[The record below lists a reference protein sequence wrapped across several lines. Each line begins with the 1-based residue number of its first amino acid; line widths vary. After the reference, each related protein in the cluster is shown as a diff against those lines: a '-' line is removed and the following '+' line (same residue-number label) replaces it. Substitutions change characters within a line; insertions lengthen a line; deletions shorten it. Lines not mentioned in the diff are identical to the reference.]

1 MNRFTS
7 FLNGVVIGAIAGA
20 VIALLLAPKSGE
32 DLRDDIGRE
41 VDEILEEGRR
51 AAQQRQRE
59 LEEQLNQLRG
69 NSG

>member
-1 MNRFTS
+1 MSRFTS

-20 VIALLLAPKSGE
+20 VIALLLTPKSGE
-32 DLRDDIGRE
+32 DLRDDIRRE

-51 AAQQRQRE
+51 AAERRQRE